1 MTPVDTPDV
10 VRERVRI
17 LIVDDEPANTEF
29 LRHVLEP
36 EGYGRLVE
44 CTDATA
50 ALDQF
55 HDIDPDLVLLDLM
68 MPKCDGY
75 QFLKELRTRLSPGD
89 FLPVLVVT
97 GDTSAEAQR
106 RALSLGAR
114 DFLTKPL
121 SPADVRLRVR
131 NLLQTRFL
139 QARLREYNSLLED
152 RVVERTQELE
162 AARLETLDRLARA
175 AEYRD
180 DDTGQHT
187 QRVGRVAAR
196 LATVL
201 GEPEEQVR
209 LIRRA
214 APLHDI
220 GKIGVPDSILLKPGR
235 LTKEERATMQRHTRI
250 GAEILS
256 GSRFPLLQ
264 LAEEI
269 TLIHHEW
276 WDGGGYPEGLMGE
289 AIPLAGRIV
298 AVADVFDSLTHERPY
313 KDAWS
318 VKEALNEL
326 QACSGSQ
333 FDPRV
338 VEAML
343 RIAPEIS
350 ALDESVQATMSRIGN
365 GNGNGNA
372 SGNGSGNGNG
382 RGNGRGRV
390 IRPDPMES
398 RLRTLEAERE
408 ELKRKVRNLTR
419 QVARRD
425 ARIEKLSEKVPS

>member
-1 MTPVDTPDV
+1 MAAVDTPDIA
-10 VRERVRI
+10 RERVRV

-55 HDIDPDLVLLDLM
+55 DDIDPDLILLDLM

-75 QFLKELRTRLSPGD
+75 QFLRELRTRLRPGD
-89 FLPVLVVT
+89 FVPVLVVT

-131 NLLQTRFL
+131 NLLETRFL
-139 QARLREYNSLLED
+139 QARLREYNTLLED
-152 RVVERTQELE
+152 RVLERTQELE
-162 AARLETLDRLARA
+162 TARLETLDRLARA

-201 GEPEEQVR
+201 GEPEEKVR
-209 LIRRA
+209 LIRTA

-220 GKIGVPDSILLKPGR
+220 GKIGIPDAILLKPGR
-235 LTKEERATMQRHTRI
+235 LTEEERAAMQAHTRI

-269 TLIHHEW
+269 TLIHHER
-276 WDGGGYPEGLMGE
+276 WDGGGYPEGLAGE
-289 AIPLAGRIV
+289 AIPLHGRIV

-313 KDAWS
+313 KKAWS
-318 VKEALNEL
+318 VKDTLKEL

-343 RIAPEIS
+343 RIAPEVS
-350 ALDESVQATMSRIGN
+350 ALDDSARN
-365 GNGNGNA
+365 GGEP
-372 SGNGSGNGNG
+372 NGNG
-382 RGNGRGRV
+382 RARSV
-390 IRPDPMES
+390 PS
-398 RLRTLEAERE
+398 RLLEGQLRSLQAERE
-408 ELKRKVRNLTR
+408 ELKRQVRNLTR
-419 QVARRD
+419 QLARRD
-425 ARIEKLSEKVPS
+425 ARIEQLSEKVHS